1 MYKMV
6 LNITKETWGNCDIKT
21 VKYYSKK
28 EDIIELWEKTSD
40 VETQTKHSN
49 IAEVVLG
56 RIKKFN
62 DKKAK
67 SISEEEKQKYK
78 AYFEGETGISIIEK
92 LTLDIIGRCRLPEA
106 VELRKKLG

>member
-1 MYKMV
+1 MGETLKNYEALYVIKKFCFSLCMYKMV

-56 RIKKFN
+56 RI
-62 DKKAK
+62 
-67 SISEEEKQKYK
+67 
-78 AYFEGETGISIIEK
+78 
-92 LTLDIIGRCRLPEA
+92 
-106 VELRKKLG
+106 